1 MNRPLRPGDLVAAA
15 QPDGISAF
23 QDAAARGRFGG
34 ARPDPFEDAAVWTP
48 ILERLGIA
56 DEGVRIAE
64 RARLNGTSFQ
74 AELLAMGDV
83 KEARVYREIAAFLDL
98 RFVAALDPARLL
110 VRPAD
115 AVMLLR
121 SRAGRAPVRLEEASG
136 RTSFLL
142 VPEEVDLARL
152 QGLIA
157 NAPRLRDQLRVVAP
171 GELRRALQERAAPA
185 LAANARN
192 GLYERFPQVSA
203 RIVANAWQGI
213 VIGVALA
220 VFVYA
225 ITFAPGAAMVAAHGF
240 FSMFFLACVAL
251 RFAAVRAPLPPA
263 PTDLLATP
271 PARLPRYTVLVALHR
286 ESEIVPQLLA
296 ALDRVVWPR
305 SKLEVKLVCEADDRE
320 TLAALSVLWLPPHVE
335 LIRVPAGH
343 PRTKPKA
350 LNYALPLVRSDF
362 VVLYDAEDRP
372 HPLQLV
378 EAFRRFEAGGA
389 DLACLQAPLEIAN
402 GARGVLPELFAFEY
416 RALFRSLLPFL
427 SGHRVVLP
435 LGGTSNHFRTAP
447 LREVGGWDPY
457 NVTEDADLGIRLV
470 RNGYR
475 VDTMAL
481 PTLEDAP
488 ETLSAWL
495 PQRTRWFKGWLQ
507 TWLVHMRHP
516 LKLASDL
523 GWRSFLVAQILM
535 AGLVISALVHPLLLV
550 ALVTLVAR
558 VVFLGPASGWPVA
571 LMTLDAVNIVC
582 GYLSFLLLGR
592 YAMRPHERGAF
603 WQTVLWTPVYWLLLS
618 AAAWRACFQLLR
630 RPHLWEKTPHFRSR
644 TGLM

>member
-1 MNRPLRPGDLVAAA
+1 MNRPLRPRDLVAAA
-15 QPDGISAF
+15 LPEAISAF
-23 QDAAARGRFGG
+23 QEAAARGSFGDV
-34 ARPDPFEDAAVWTP
+34 RPDPFEEAVAWRP
-48 ILERLGIA
+48 ILDRLGMGE
-56 DEGVRIAE
+56 EGPRIAE
-64 RARLNGTSFQ
+64 RAKLNGTTFQ
-74 AELLAMGDV
+74 AELLVIGDV
-83 KEARVYREIAAFLDL
+83 GEARVYREIAAFLGL
-98 RFVAALDPARLL
+98 GFVSSLDPARLI
-110 VRPAD
+110 VRPSD

-121 SRAGRAPVRLEEASG
+121 RRAWNAPLRLEEASG
-136 RTSFLL
+136 RSSYLL
-142 VPEEVDLARL
+142 VPEDVDLSRL
-152 QGLIA
+152 RGLIA
-157 NAPRLRDQLRVVAP
+157 DAPRLRRQLRVVPP
-171 GELRRALQERAAPA
+171 GELRRALQVRAAPA

-192 GLYERFPQVSA
+192 GLYERFPQFSA

-220 VFVYA
+220 VLVYA
-225 ITFAPGAAMVAAHGF
+225 VTFAPGAAMVAAHGF

-251 RFAAVRAPLPPA
+251 RFAAVRAPLPP
-263 PTDLLATP
+263 PPPDLLATP

-286 ESEIVPQLLA
+286 EAEVLPQLLA

-305 SKLEVKLVCEADDRE
+305 AKLEVKLVCEADDRE

-335 LIRVPAGH
+335 VIRVPAGH

-372 HPLQLV
+372 HPHQLV

-427 SGHRVVLP
+427 SGRRVVLP
-435 LGGTSNHFRTAP
+435 LGGTSNHFRTAA

-470 RNGYR
+470 RRGYR

-488 ETLSAWL
+488 ESLSAWL

-516 LKLASDL
+516 LRLAADL
-523 GWRSFLVAQILM
+523 GWQSFLVAQILM

-550 ALVTLVAR
+550 ALVYLVAR
-558 VVFLGPASGWPVA
+558 VVFIGPASGWPVA

-592 YAMRPHERGAF
+592 YAMRRHERSSF
-603 WQTVLWTPVYWLLLS
+603 WHTVLWTPVYWMLLS

-644 TGLM
+644 TGV